1 MTERTL
7 VLATGCLLLRAGAR
21 LMLAESCT
29 GGLLSQWVTAAG
41 GSSAWFDGAVVSYS
55 NAIKREVL
63 GVRPETLSLHG
74 AVSCETAGEMVAG
87 LGRLHRRALENAQG
101 AAAEQLLGI
110 SVTGIAGPMGA
121 VPGKPVGTACFGW
134 AGPWGV
140 VTGRRHFDGDRDAIR
155 QQAAEWALTVLISHA
170 ASARMCS

>member
-7 VLATGCLLLRAGAR
+7 VLATGCLLLRAQAR

-29 GGLLSQWVTAAG
+29 GGMVSEWLTAVG

-55 NAIKREVL
+55 NAVKREVL
-63 GVRPETLSLHG
+63 GVRAGTLAVHG

-87 LGRLHRRALENAQG
+87 LGRLHCRALDNAG
-101 AAAEQLLGI
+101 GVPAGHLLGMSI
-110 SVTGIAGPMGA
+110 TGIAGPMGGT
-121 VPGKPVGTACFGW
+121 PGKPVGTVCFGW

-140 VTGRRHFDGDRDAIR
+140 ATGRRHFDGDRDAIR
-155 QQAAEWALTVLISHA
+155 RQASEWALTVLIGHA
-170 ASARMCS
+170 ASIRTGS